1 MPQRGLYWNEITPG
15 LICGT
20 QPRSGQDIQTLYRAG
35 VTHILNL
42 QTDKDMQHWGVDIR
56 SVKHLSKHANMLF
69 GMIICDSALSE
80 S

>member
-1 MPQRGLYWNEITPG
+1 MQWGTLDPYEYHPQRGLYWHEVSQG

-20 QPRSGQDIQTLYRAG
+20 QPRSSQDVSALAEIG

-56 SVKHLSKHANMLF
+56 
-69 GMIICDSALSE
+69 
-80 S
+80 